1 MIRFKARR
9 VINRR
14 TGRVHSP
21 ILEALD
27 VKRRKYSR
35 GVRMACAE
43 YATKMSYGDAATEYE
58 TGTGIHVPKRTIHT
72 WVKELAP
79 RLLEAYNKVK
89 EQKTEPKTR
98 LAIGDSTD
106 VRGVGYR
113 EMNQV
118 RVLISGDGALE
129 SLKVNEPWPE
139 TVVDVLISDDEPGL
153 AEAVKA
159 EWRQLCV
166 LHAVKRLGFILWR
179 DRVSL
184 EERRMAL
191 EAVKMPLFTLVRSAE
206 KHRGDGDMD
215 RLRWR
220 IEWTL
225 VMLGEAARD
234 LRGRGYGKA
243 GEYLEKHAGLLVSFA
258 ELALEGVEVP
268 YTTNRVERLMGEVA
282 KRCKNRWMHWGTEGL
297 RSILIF
303 VLVRYTDEE
312 LYEWFKK
319 AYIHHEAFLC

>member
-1 MIRFKARR
+1 M
-9 VINRR
+9 
-14 TGRVHSP
+14 
-21 ILEALD
+21 D
-27 VKRRKYSR
+27 VKQRRYSR
-35 GVRMACAE
+35 GVRMACVE
-43 YATKMSYGDAATEYE
+43 YAAKMSYGDAATEYE
-58 TGTGIHVPKRTIHT
+58 TGTGIRVPKRTIHT

-79 RLLEAYNKVK
+79 RLLEVYTASR
-89 EQKTEPKTR
+89 EEREPETN
-98 LAIGDSTD
+98 LVIGDSTV
-106 VRGVGYR
+106 VRGRGFR

-118 RVLISGDGALE
+118 RVLISGDGTLE

-139 TVVDVLISDDEPGL
+139 TEVDVLVSDDEPGL

-159 EWRQLCV
+159 EWRQLCI

-191 EAVKMPLFTLVRSAE
+191 EAIKMPLFTLVNSAE
-206 KHRGDGDMD
+206 KHLADGDMD

-220 IEWTL
+220 IDWTL
-225 VMLGEAARD
+225 MMLGDAARD
-234 LRGRGYGKA
+234 LRSRGYDKA
-243 GEYLEKHAGLLVSFA
+243 GEYLERHAGLLVSFA
-258 ELALEGVEVP
+258 ELALEGIRIP

-282 KRCKNRWMHWGTEGL
+282 KRCKNRWMHWGTDGL

-312 LYEWFKK
+312 VYERFKK
-319 AYIHHEAFLC
+319 AYIHHEALRC